1 MATKPSAKQS
11 NDATNFVFR
20 VEGLRLSTAD
30 QERIS
35 QAIAGAV
42 NAELLKV
49 HKLADPPIIIKPFPW
64 PGGIWIKVLEEGGL
78 FNKVKQLAKSKVD
91 VAIRG

>member
-1 MATKPSAKQS
+1 MPAKKPSAAQES
-11 NDATNFVFR
+11 ATNFVFR
-20 VEGLRLSTAD
+20 VEGLRLTSAD

-42 NAELLKV
+42 NAELLKA

-64 PGGIWIKVLEEGGL
+64 PGGIWIKALSEVGI
-78 FNKVKQLAKSKVD
+78 FNKIKELSRSKVN
-91 VAIRG
+91 VSIGG

>member
-1 MATKPSAKQS
+1 MPAKKPSAAQET
-11 NDATNFVFR
+11 ATNFVFR
-20 VEGLRLSTAD
+20 VEGLRLTSAD

-42 NAELLKV
+42 NAELLKA

-64 PGGIWIKVLEEGGL
+64 PGGIWIKTLEAAVAFE
-78 FNKVKQLAKSKVD
+78 KAQKLAKSKINVNF
-91 VAIRG
+91 GG